1 MTTPTALAE
10 NRPQKT
16 QEQHRTNWMKKNG
29 IFSLASIASALVG
42 FWTCAKTTAEP
53 IPVHPPNISIKKEIA
68 RAVDRGCDYLLS
80 NQAVNGSWSD
90 TDYPALTALALTALQ
105 SDPEEHH
112 AAKKAEALKKG
123 YQYLLNSV
131 QPDGGLY
138 RIESLMN
145 YNTAVSVLALLAA
158 KNPAYTET
166 IRQARNYLIRGQQD
180 FGTAGVPDNPLDGGV
195 GYGDRYP
202 HSDLSNTVLALEAL
216 YHSQHLARDVPGA
229 DRLDW
234 DAAVR
239 FVQNCQN
246 LPETNPQSWV
256 SGDSANR
263 GGFIYFPGNSK
274 AGETILP
281 NGRIA
286 LRSYGSISYA
296 GLLSYIYA
304 EMDAA
309 DPRIA
314 AVRQWLQHNYT
325 LDENPGMGAQ
335 GLYYYYYTMSKAL
348 NLAGIQELKTQDG
361 KPIRWAKELALKL
374 LQLQRT
380 EGQWRNDNARWWEK
394 DPILVTAYT
403 LLALRN
409 LYPNL

>member
-1 MTTPTALAE
+1 M
-10 NRPQKT
+10 
-16 QEQHRTNWMKKNG
+16 NWMRKNG
-29 IFSLASIASALVG
+29 VFSRASIASALV
-42 FWTCAKTTAEP
+42 FWTCAKATAEP
-53 IPVHPPNISIKKEIA
+53 ILVSSLDISLKKEIA
-68 RAVDRGCDYLLS
+68 RSIDRGCDYLLS
-80 NQAVNGSWSD
+80 KQAANGSWSD
-90 TDYPALTALALTALQ
+90 ADYPALTALALTALQ

-123 YQYLLNSV
+123 YQCLLNSV

-145 YNTAVSVLALLAA
+145 YNTAVSVLALVAA
-158 KNPAYTET
+158 KNPAYAQT

-180 FGTAGVPDNPLDGGV
+180 FGTIGEPDNPLDGGV

-216 YHSQHLARDVPGA
+216 YHSQHLVRDVPSA

-281 NGRIA
+281 DGRIA

-304 EMDAA
+304 EMDAE

-314 AVRQWLQHNYT
+314 AVRQWIQNNYT

-348 NLAGIQELKTQDG
+348 NLSGVRELQTQNG

-374 LQLQRT
+374 LQLQRA
-380 EGQWRNDNARWWEK
+380 EGQWKNDNARWWEK
-394 DPILVTAYT
+394 DPVLVTAYT

>member
-1 MTTPTALAE
+1 
-10 NRPQKT
+10 
-16 QEQHRTNWMKKNG
+16 MKKTA
-29 IFSLASIASALVG
+29 FFLKQSIAAALL
-42 FWTCAKTTAEP
+42 FWICAEATAEP
-53 IPVHPPNISIKKEIA
+53 IPVSPPNLSLKKEIA
-68 RAVDRGCDYLLS
+68 RSIDRGCDYLLS
-80 NQAVNGSWSD
+80 RQSADGSWSD
-90 TDYPALTALALTALQ
+90 ADYPALTALALTALQ

-112 AAKKAEALKKG
+112 AAKKAKALKKG
-123 YQYLLNSV
+123 YQYLLRSS

-138 RIESLMN
+138 CIESLMS
-145 YNTAVSVLALLAA
+145 YNTAVSVLALVAA
-158 KNPAYTET
+158 KNPAYVKT
-166 IRQARNYLIRGQQD
+166 IRRARSYLIRGQQD
-180 FGTAGVPDNPLDGGV
+180 FGTAGELDDPLDGGV

-216 YHSQHLARDVPGA
+216 YHSRHLVRDVPGA

-246 LPETNPQSWV
+246 LPESNSQSWV
-256 SGDSANR
+256 SGDPANR

-281 NGRIA
+281 DGRIA
-286 LRSYGSISYA
+286 LQSYGSISYA

-309 DPRIA
+309 DPRIT
-314 AVRQWLQHNYT
+314 AVRQWLQRNYT

-348 NLAGIQELKTQDG
+348 NLSGIRELRTQNG

-374 LQLQRT
+374 LQLQRA

-394 DPILVTAYT
+394 DPVLVTAYT
-403 LLALRN
+403 LLSLRN

>member
-1 MTTPTALAE
+1 M
-10 NRPQKT
+10 
-16 QEQHRTNWMKKNG
+16 NWMKKNG
-29 IFSLASIASALVG
+29 IFSQTGIAAAFL
-42 FWTCAKTTAEP
+42 FWTCAEATAEP
-53 IPVHPPNISIKKEIA
+53 IPVSSPNLSLKKEIA
-68 RAVDRGCDYLLS
+68 RSIDRGCDYLLS
-80 NQAVNGSWSD
+80 QQAANGSWSD
-90 TDYPALTALALTALQ
+90 ADYPALTALALAALQ

-123 YQYLLNSV
+123 YQFLLHSA
-131 QPDGGLY
+131 QPDGGFY

-145 YNTAVSVLALLAA
+145 YNTAVSVLALVAA
-158 KNPAYTET
+158 KNPAYVET
-166 IRQARNYLIRGQQD
+166 IRRARNYLIRGQQD
-180 FGTAGVPDNPLDGGV
+180 FGMAGVSDNPLDGGV

-216 YHSQHLARDVPGA
+216 YHSRHLVRDLPGA

-246 LPETNPQSWV
+246 LPEINSQSWV
-256 SGDSANR
+256 SGDPANR

-274 AGETILP
+274 SGETILP
-281 NGRIA
+281 DGRVA

-314 AVRQWLQHNYT
+314 AVRQWLQRNYT

-348 NLAGIQELKTQDG
+348 NLSGIRELQIQNG
-361 KPIRWAKELALKL
+361 EPIRWAKELALKL
-374 LQLQRT
+374 LQLQRA

-394 DPILVTAYT
+394 DSVLVTAYT